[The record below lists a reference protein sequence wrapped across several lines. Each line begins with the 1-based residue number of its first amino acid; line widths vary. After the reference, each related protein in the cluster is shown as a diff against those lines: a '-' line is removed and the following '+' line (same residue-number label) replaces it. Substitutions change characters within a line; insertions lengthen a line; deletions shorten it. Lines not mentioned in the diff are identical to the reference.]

1 MSHESHV
8 ISAQPAGY
16 PSDRR
21 SLTHLPMSLFYNGM
35 LAEWKG
41 GIAYGSEIG
50 RIANDA
56 IDHAT
61 FPKEQ
66 KEIALG

>member
-1 MSHESHV
+1 
-8 ISAQPAGY
+8 
-16 PSDRR
+16 
-21 SLTHLPMSLFYNGM
+21 M

-41 GIAYGSEIG
+41 GIAYGSGIG

-61 FPKEQ
+61 FPKE
-66 KEIALG
+66 